1 MSIKEVRKSKADSTW
16 LSHKLYYR
24 NTLGKKDSIKV
35 DLKSR
40 GNFRLN
46 ECYLP
51 PLWIKIPKKRAAG
64 TLFQGNKKVKLVLP
78 CNNQSGSNDLILRE
92 YICYKLCEL
101 ITPFAFKTRLVNIDL
116 TELRG
121 KKDKNFQVKGIMIED
136 LEKVAK
142 HFNAREAKDVKIYPS
157 GLEDTSAL
165 RFYFFQVL
173 ISNTDW
179 SETQQHN
186 TKLIQL
192 RRGNYVAM
200 PYDFDMSGVVDA
212 PYSVVSE
219 INGIK
224 LPIENVKERLYRGF
238 CKSPVLTEFVRKEIL
253 SKEDKLLSV
262 PDLLKGELSDNEISS
277 IKDYL
282 KDFFEV
288 LKNDNSFKKN
298 ILDQCRS
305 AN

>member
-24 NTLGKKDSIKV
+24 NNFGKKDSIKV

-78 CNNQSGSNDLILRE
+78 CNNQKGSNDLILRE

-136 LEKVAK
+136 LEKWP
-142 HFNAREAKDVKIYPS
+142 N
-157 GLEDTSAL
+157 TSM
-165 RFYFFQVL
+165 
-173 ISNTDW
+173 
-179 SETQQHN
+179 
-186 TKLIQL
+186 
-192 RRGNYVAM
+192 RRGKGCKNLSIRFGGYQRPALLFFSI
-200 PYDFDMSGVVDA
+200 PHLKY
-212 PYSVVSE
+212 
-219 INGIK
+219 
-224 LPIENVKERLYRGF
+224 RLVGDTAAQHKIDTTTQR
-238 CKSPVLTEFVRKEIL
+238 
-253 SKEDKLLSV
+253 
-262 PDLLKGELSDNEISS
+262 
-277 IKDYL
+277 
-282 KDFFEV
+282 
-288 LKNDNSFKKN
+288 
-298 ILDQCRS
+298 
-305 AN
+305 